1 MRMKLKQE
9 DTTININKNAMIGLA
24 LLMLIT
30 VIFAISAFTE
40 TDPTQDIENET
51 IVNSSYNDTGDQTAD
66 LNDTTNRSAGPV
78 SIPLEKP
85 PFID

>member
-1 MRMKLKQE
+1 MKWKQE
-9 DTTININKNAMIGLA
+9 VAAININKNAMIVLV

-30 VIFAISAFTE
+30 VIFAVSAFTE
-40 TDPTQDIENET
+40 IDPTQEIENET

-66 LNDTTNRSAGPV
+66 FNYTTNRQAGPV

>member
-1 MRMKLKQE
+1 MKWKQE
-9 DTTININKNAMIGLA
+9 VAAININKNAMIGLV

-30 VIFAISAFTE
+30 LIFAVSAFTE
-40 TDPTQDIENET
+40 TDPTQEIENET
-51 IVNSSYNDTGDQTAD
+51 IVNSSGNDTGDQAAD
-66 LNDTTNRSAGPV
+66 INDTTNRSAGPV

>member
-1 MRMKLKQE
+1 
-9 DTTININKNAMIGLA
+9 
-24 LLMLIT
+24 
-30 VIFAISAFTE
+30 VIFAVSALTE
-40 TDPTQDIENET
+40 TDSTQDIENET
-51 IVNSSYNDTGDQTAD
+51 IVNSSYNDTGDQAAD

>member
-1 MRMKLKQE
+1 MKWKQE
-9 DTTININKNAMIGLA
+9 VATININKNAMIGLV

-30 VIFAISAFTE
+30 VIFAVSAFTE
-40 TDPTQDIENET
+40 IDPTQEIEKEA
-51 IVNSSYNDTGDQTAD
+51 IVNSSCNDTGDQAAD
-66 LNDTTNRSAGPV
+66 INDTTNRSAGPV

>member
-1 MRMKLKQE
+1 
-9 DTTININKNAMIGLA
+9 
-24 LLMLIT
+24 MLIT
-30 VIFAISAFTE
+30 VIFAVSAFTE

-51 IVNSSYNDTGDQTAD
+51 DTGDQTAD

-85 PFID
+85 PFTD

>member
-1 MRMKLKQE
+1 
-9 DTTININKNAMIGLA
+9 MIGLV

-30 VIFAISAFTE
+30 VIFAVSTFTE
-40 TDPTQDIENET
+40 IDPTQEIEDEN
-51 IVNSSYNDTGDQTAD
+51 IVNSSGNGTGDQTAD
-66 LNDTTNRSAGPV
+66 FNDTINRSAAPV

>member
-1 MRMKLKQE
+1 
-9 DTTININKNAMIGLA
+9 
-24 LLMLIT
+24 MLIT
-30 VIFAISAFTE
+30 VIFAVSALTE
-40 TDPTQDIENET
+40 TDSTQDIENET
-51 IVNSSYNDTGDQTAD
+51 IVNSSYNDTGDQAAD

>member
-1 MRMKLKQE
+1 
-9 DTTININKNAMIGLA
+9 MIGLV

-30 VIFAISAFTE
+30 VIFAVSAFTE
-40 TDPTQDIENET
+40 IDPTQEIENET
-51 IVNSSYNDTGDQTAD
+51 IVNSSGNDTGDQVAD
-66 LNDTTNRSAGPV
+66 INDTTNRSAGPV

>member
-1 MRMKLKQE
+1 MKREQE
-9 DTTININKNAMIGLA
+9 DATININKNAIIGLV

-30 VIFAISAFTE
+30 VIFAVSAFTE
-40 TDPTQDIENET
+40 TDPTKEIENET
-51 IVNSSYNDTGDQTAD
+51 IMNSSSNDTGDQAAD
-66 LNDTTNRSAGPV
+66 INDTTNRSAGPV

>member
-1 MRMKLKQE
+1 MKLKQE

-66 LNDTTNRSAGPV
+66 LNYTTNRSAGPV

>member
-1 MRMKLKQE
+1 
-9 DTTININKNAMIGLA
+9 MIGLV

-30 VIFAISAFTE
+30 VIFAVSAFTE

-51 IVNSSYNDTGDQTAD
+51 IVNSSYNDTGDQAAD

>member
-1 MRMKLKQE
+1 MKLKHE
-9 DTTININKNAMIGLA
+9 VATININKNAMIGLV
-24 LLMLIT
+24 LLILIIF
-30 VIFAISAFTE
+30 IFAESAFTE
-40 TDPTQDIENET
+40 TDLTQEIEDEN
-51 IVNSSYNDTGDQTAD
+51 IVNSSGNNTGDQAAG

>member
-1 MRMKLKQE
+1 MKWKQE
-9 DTTININKNAMIGLA
+9 VAAININKNAMIVLV

-30 VIFAISAFTE
+30 LIFAVSAFTE
-40 TDPTQDIENET
+40 TDPTQEIEGET
-51 IVNSSYNDTGDQTAD
+51 IVNSSCNDTGDQAAD

>member
-1 MRMKLKQE
+1 MKQE
-9 DTTININKNAMIGLA
+9 QEDATITINKNAIIGLV

-30 VIFAISAFTE
+30 VIFAVSAFTE
-40 TDPTQDIENET
+40 SDPTQEIENET
-51 IVNSSYNDTGDQTAD
+51 IVNSSSNDTGDQAAD
-66 LNDTTNRSAGPV
+66 INDTTNRSAGPV

>member
-1 MRMKLKQE
+1 MKQE
-9 DTTININKNAMIGLA
+9 QEDATITINKNAIIGLV

-30 VIFAISAFTE
+30 VIFAVSAFTE
-40 TDPTQDIENET
+40 TDPTKEIKNET
-51 IVNSSYNDTGDQTAD
+51 IMNSSSNDTGDQAAD

>member
-1 MRMKLKQE
+1 
-9 DTTININKNAMIGLA
+9 MIGLV

-40 TDPTQDIENET
+40 IDPTQEIQNET
-51 IVNSSYNDTGDQTAD
+51 IVNSSYNDTGDQAAD

>member
-1 MRMKLKQE
+1 
-9 DTTININKNAMIGLA
+9 MIGLV

-30 VIFAISAFTE
+30 VIFAVSAFTE
-40 TDPTQDIENET
+40 IYPIQKIEDET
-51 IVNSSYNDTGDQTAD
+51 IVNSSCNGTGDQAAD
-66 LNDTTNRSAGPV
+66 FNDTTNRSAGPV

>member
-1 MRMKLKQE
+1 M
-9 DTTININKNAMIGLA
+9 
-24 LLMLIT
+24 
-30 VIFAISAFTE
+30 IFAVLAFTE

-51 IVNSSYNDTGDQTAD
+51 IVNSSYNDTGDQAAD

>member
-1 MRMKLKQE
+1 
-9 DTTININKNAMIGLA
+9 
-24 LLMLIT
+24 MLIT
-30 VIFAISAFTE
+30 VIFAVLAFTE

-51 IVNSSYNDTGDQTAD
+51 IVNSSYNDTGDQAAD

>member
-1 MRMKLKQE
+1 
-9 DTTININKNAMIGLA
+9 
-24 LLMLIT
+24 MLIT
-30 VIFAISAFTE
+30 VIFAVSAFTE

-66 LNDTTNRSAGPV
+66 FNDTTNRSAGPV

>member
-1 MRMKLKQE
+1 
-9 DTTININKNAMIGLA
+9 MIGL
-24 LLMLIT
+24 LLLVLIT
-30 VIFAISAFTE
+30 VIFTVSAFTE
-40 TDPTQDIENET
+40 IDSTQEIENES
-51 IVNSSYNDTGDQTAD
+51 IVNSSCNDTGDQIAD

>member
-1 MRMKLKQE
+1 MKQE
-9 DTTININKNAMIGLA
+9 QEDATITINKNAMIGLV

-30 VIFAISAFTE
+30 VIFAVSAFTE
-40 TDPTQDIENET
+40 IDPTQEIENET
-51 IVNSSYNDTGDQTAD
+51 IVNSSCNDTSDQAAD
-66 LNDTTNRSAGPV
+66 LNDISNRSAGAV